1 MQNYFSDEFIISIHI
16 PSLID
21 GLKHNEKRDRA
32 GNIMLI
38 EQTLYLSN
46 SATGKLAALNF
57 VNETKRCSNFNLIA
71 L

>member
-1 MQNYFSDEFIISIHI
+1 MQNYFSDELIISIHI
-16 PSLID
+16 LSLTD
-21 GLKHNEKRDRA
+21 GLKHNQKRDEA

-46 SATGKLAALNF
+46 SAIGKLAALNF
-57 VNETKRCSNFNLIA
+57 VNGTKRCSKSNLIA